1 MHFFVLLLWCF
12 ALTSK
17 PLQVEVKAG
26 SAVLMNADTEALLF
40 EKHPFAPIYPASTTK
55 IATALYI
62 LSEKQPS
69 LDQKMKVSAESLKQR
84 PLNKKGNYPP
94 HWWYAEGTRMGLREG
109 EILSVDTLLHG
120 LMLTSGN
127 DAANVM
133 AEGLCGSVPAFM
145 EEMNLYL
152 RKIGCNGTRYLN
164 PHGCHHPDHIS
175 TAYDLCL
182 MTKVALKIPKFRELV
197 SKVSYMAPK
206 TNKQGPI
213 ELKQRNQLLI
223 PGRYHYPKA
232 IGVKT
237 GFHFD
242 AQNTLVAAAVHEGR
256 TLIAAVMGTE
266 TPADRYADAVRLF
279 ETAFRETKEIRRLFG
294 PENSFS
300 RSVPGAKMEL
310 TAALDR
316 ELLLSY
322 FPSEE
327 PIVRAFVYW
336 EEPRLPIKK
345 GQKVGVVRI
354 SGGKGELLA
363 EGALFSKTEVKGT
376 LLFVLK
382 DTVTRLFR

>member
-1 MHFFVLLLWCF
+1 
-12 ALTSK
+12 
-17 PLQVEVKAG
+17 
-26 SAVLMNADTEALLF
+26 
-40 EKHPFAPIYPASTTK
+40 
-55 IATALYI
+55 
-62 LSEKQPS
+62 
-69 LDQKMKVSAESLKQR
+69 
-84 PLNKKGNYPP
+84 
-94 HWWYAEGTRMGLREG
+94 
-109 EILSVDTLLHG
+109 
-120 LMLTSGN
+120 
-127 DAANVM
+127 M

>member
-1 MHFFVLLLWCF
+1 
-12 ALTSK
+12 
-17 PLQVEVKAG
+17 
-26 SAVLMNADTEALLF
+26 
-40 EKHPFAPIYPASTTK
+40 
-55 IATALYI
+55 
-62 LSEKQPS
+62 
-69 LDQKMKVSAESLKQR
+69 
-84 PLNKKGNYPP
+84 
-94 HWWYAEGTRMGLREG
+94 
-109 EILSVDTLLHG
+109 VDTLLHG